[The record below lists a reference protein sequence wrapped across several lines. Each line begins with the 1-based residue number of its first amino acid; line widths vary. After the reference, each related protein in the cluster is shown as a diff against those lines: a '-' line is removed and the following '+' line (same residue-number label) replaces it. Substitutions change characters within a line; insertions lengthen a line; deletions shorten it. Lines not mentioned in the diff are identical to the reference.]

1 MIHSLKIK
9 SEYFKKVISGE
20 KTFEVRKNDRDFR
33 RGDILALN
41 EYKNEKHT
49 GRSCLVVV
57 DYILSSSELNGI
69 IKSDSGNEAV
79 IMAIKLCD
87 LTVDITHPGK
97 AVKSLV
103 IYAESHMEDV
113 CTTK

>member
-9 SEYFKKVISGE
+9 SEYFEKIISGE
-20 KTFEVRKNDRDFR
+20 KNFEVRKNDRDFR
-33 RGDILALN
+33 VGDLLALN
-41 EYKNEKHT
+41 EYKDLEHT

-57 DYILSSSELNGI
+57 DYILSSSELSGI

-79 IMAIKLCD
+79 VMAIKPC
-87 LTVDITHPGK
+87 
-97 AVKSLV
+97 V
-103 IYAESHMEDV
+103 IYTDGVPVRVVPYITPKQEDA

>member
-9 SEYFKKVISGE
+9 SEYFEKVISGE

-33 RGDILALN
+33 VGDLLALN
-41 EYKNEKHT
+41 EYKDLEHT
-49 GRSCLVVV
+49 GRSCLAVV
-57 DYILSSSELNGI
+57 DYILSSSELSEI

-79 IMAIKLCD
+79 IMAIKPCKVYIEGIP
-87 LTVDITHPGK
+87 TRVSPYITPK
-97 AVKSLV
+97 Q
-103 IYAESHMEDV
+103 EDV

>member
-9 SEYFKKVISGE
+9 SEYFKKVISEE
-20 KTFEVRKNDRDFR
+20 KTFKVRTNDRDFR

-69 IKSDSGNEAV
+69 IKSDSDYEAV
-79 IMAIKLCD
+79 IMTIKPCK
-87 LTVDITHPGK
+87 VYIEGAPIRVSPYITPK
-97 AVKSLV
+97 QEK
-103 IYAESHMEDV
+103 ENV